1 MTARKK
7 KRKRAA
13 MVEGLTR
20 EEMYEMMDEMYRAME
35 KGMAK
40 AEPTME
46 EIRRAIEA
54 ARYAIGEVGE
64 FHVESGE
71 EGYTIACPATS
82 RGGSRMT
89 PVPEESSSCCPTRRS
104 GGRTR
109 TAAGTGALWACTS
122 I

>member
-1 MTARKK
+1 MRAMTARKK

-54 ARYAIGEVGE
+54 ARYAIDGIGE
-64 FHVESGE
+64 FDVESG
-71 EGYTIACPATS
+71 
-82 RGGSRMT
+82 
-89 PVPEESSSCCPTRRS
+89 
-104 GGRTR
+104 
-109 TAAGTGALWACTS
+109 
-122 I
+122 